1 MIGAEKTMG
10 RAGHNHWRKRMV
22 EIQAA
27 PNRLQTEAP
36 RQRRHAV
43 TGRRRQAALDQVLSK
58 ILLTALSPV
67 LTHCV
72 INKKRN
78 PPSEKGDSKNHRK
91 NVIERRGFRL
101 RFGFL
106 FFDGFDERVRTGR
119 GITVA
124 CLIVEFIGAIRFSV
138 AVKVCVLV
146 GRITMVVMVSAG
158 TSVIMASVGVR
169 ATGMRENRKEHKQLK
184 NG

>member
-1 MIGAEKTMG
+1 M
-10 RAGHNHWRKRMV
+10 
-22 EIQAA
+22 QA
-27 PNRLQTEAP
+27 EAP

-43 TGRRRQAALDQVLSK
+43 TGRRRQAALNQVLSK

-91 NVIERRGFRL
+91 NAMKRRGFRG
-101 RFGFL
+101 GFSFL
-106 FFDGFDERVRTGR
+106 LFDGFDESIRAGR
-119 GITVA
+119 GITVT
-124 CLIVEFIGAIRFSV
+124 CLIVEFIGTIRFPV

-169 ATGMRENRKEHKQLK
+169 ATGMRENRMHKER
-184 NG
+184 

>member
-1 MIGAEKTMG
+1 M
-10 RAGHNHWRKRMV
+10 
-22 EIQAA
+22 
-27 PNRLQTEAP
+27 QTEAP

-43 TGRRRQAALDQVLSK
+43 TGRRRQAALNQVLSK

-67 LTHCV
+67 LTYSV

-78 PPSEKGDSKNHRK
+78 PPSEKDAFQNYRK
-91 NVIERRGFRL
+91 NVIKCRGLRL

-106 FFDGFDERVRTGR
+106 FFDGFDEHVRTGR

-146 GRITMVVMVSAG
+146 RRMAVVVMVGASTAVTMPAAG
-158 TSVIMASVGVR
+158 IC

>member
-1 MIGAEKTMG
+1 M
-10 RAGHNHWRKRMV
+10 
-22 EIQAA
+22 QA
-27 PNRLQTEAP
+27 EAP

-78 PPSEKGDSKNHRK
+78 PPSEKGDSKNHRN

-101 RFGFL
+101 RFSFL
-106 FFDGFDERVRTGR
+106 FFNGFDERVRTGR
-119 GITVA
+119 GITVD

-146 GRITMVVMVSAG
+146 RRMAVVVMVGASTAVTMPAAG
-158 TSVIMASVGVR
+158 IC
-169 ATGMRENRKEHKQLK
+169 ATGMRENRMHKER
-184 NG
+184 